1 MSKTV
6 SLYIFNNMLTYL
18 PPFPICKDF
27 HDFLLLWF
35 KETFAVKLMHYIS
48 ESENSVKVIVD
59 IKKML

>member
-1 MSKTV
+1 
-6 SLYIFNNMLTYL
+6 MLTYL

-35 KETFAVKLMHYIS
+35 KETFAVILMHYIS